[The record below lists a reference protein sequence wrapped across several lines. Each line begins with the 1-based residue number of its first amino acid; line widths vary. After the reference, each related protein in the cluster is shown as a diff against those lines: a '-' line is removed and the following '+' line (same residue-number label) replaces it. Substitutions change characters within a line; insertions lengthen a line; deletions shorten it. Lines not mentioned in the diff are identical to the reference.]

1 MISGT
6 IAPSAAAAT
15 GFAGISE
22 VNHAASVG
30 ASLATTWLA
39 ASLAPG
45 GNGGREAAGG
55 SHANTAAMTGIMTT
69 AIPAGSRRNTITVRA
84 PSRPIAATSV
94 VDATP
99 VTSSETTSGI
109 TVIRIALTHSV
120 PMGTSWSASAT
131 RRASFDAAT
140 TRPRVNRDDES
151 NQDANAVCFHDAGY
165 IIRSPPLMSSDA
177 PVM

>member
-6 IAPSAAAAT
+6 IAPSAAAET
-15 GFAGISE
+15 GFDGISE

-55 SHANTAAMTGIMTT
+55 SHANTAAMIGIMTT
-69 AIPAGSRRNTITVRA
+69 AIPAGSSTNTITVRA

-99 VTSSETTSGI
+99 VTSSDTTSGI
-109 TVIRIALTHSV
+109 TVIRIAFTHSV
-120 PMGTSWSASAT
+120 PMGTSWSASPMS
-131 RRASFDAAT
+131 RASIGGGNQQAE
-140 TRPRVNRDDES
+140 RRRDDERK
-151 NQDANAVCFHDAGY
+151 QDADAVCFHA
-165 IIRSPPLMSSDA
+165 MQATSSGRRH
-177 PVM
+177 